1 MVCMQI
7 ASETVDALKNA
18 AKKLSG
24 SEKRKFMAGIVIALG
39 RGAQRAVSRQ
49 LNWCRST
56 IIKGQHEIRT
66 GIECL
71 DNLSA
76 RGRKKAEELNPLL
89 IQHIDVIVENNAQAD
104 QSMNS
109 DRTYLKITAPAVRQE
124 LKSRFGYTDDMLPSI
139 STVNRKLNQNGYH
152 LRKVRKT
159 LPLKKFW
166 KQTLSLTI

>member
-56 IIKGQHEIRT
+56 IIRNRN
-66 GIECL
+66 IEG
-71 DNLSA
+71 DNM
-76 RGRKKAEELNPLL
+76 
-89 IQHIDVIVENNAQAD
+89 Q
-104 QSMNS
+104 
-109 DRTYLKITAPAVRQE
+109 ITSYD
-124 LKSRFGYTDDMLPSI
+124 KY
-139 STVNRKLNQNGYH
+139 NYH
-152 LRKVRKT
+152 
-159 LPLKKFW
+159 
-166 KQTLSLTI
+166 S